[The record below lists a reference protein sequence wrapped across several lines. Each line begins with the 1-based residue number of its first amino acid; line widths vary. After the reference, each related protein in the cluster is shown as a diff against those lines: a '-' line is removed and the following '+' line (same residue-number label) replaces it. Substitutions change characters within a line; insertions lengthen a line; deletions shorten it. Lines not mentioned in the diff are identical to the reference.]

1 MTQQPAFSDTEILQA
16 VNKNTLALE
25 VDKDRAVNI
34 TTVNRHQC
42 HPLIIYEFF
51 YLTKEGNSF
60 VMVVGV
66 RPQVESIF
74 LAPTFLN

>member
-16 VNKNTLALE
+16 VSKNTLALE

-42 HPLIIYEFF
+42 QHLIIHEF
-51 YLTKEGNSF
+51 YLTKEGNNF
-60 VMVVGV
+60 VMVVGA
-66 RPQVESIF
+66 RPQVESIY